1 MKDITNNEMHFVL
14 GIFKNPES
22 EYNANSISKLIGL
35 SSMGSLKIAKRLEK
49 ESILVSRELGKAK
62 FYRLNVSNEYVR
74 EYVKFLLKREAEQ
87 AHPYVKVWIR
97 ELKKL
102 ESADAA
108 ILFGSVL
115 RKYREAGDIDAV
127 VITDEKRFAKLK
139 REVEE
144 VNSINVKKLHPVYQ
158 SKEDF
163 SRNIKKGDKV
173 LLNALKGIVVFGE
186 DLLFNL
192 LRK

>member
-1 MKDITNNEMHFVL
+1 MNDITNNEMHFVL
-14 GIFKNPES
+14 SIFKNPES

-127 VITDEKRFAKLK
+127 LITDEKRFAKLK

-144 VNSINVKKLHPVYQ
+144 VNNINVKKLHPVYQ

-186 DLLFNL
+186 DLLFDL